1 MLLLL
6 GGFLLLMLVGLPV
19 ALAMAVSSL
28 VYILVTGITP
38 DVTLAQRMI
47 AGVESFP
54 LLAVPFFI
62 LAGNLMNIAG
72 VTGRIYKFAVALVG
86 WMRGGL
92 GHVNIVGSVIFS
104 GMSGTAIADAAGL
117 GTIEIKAMKDHGYST
132 EFAVGVTAASATLGP
147 IIPPSLPFVI
157 YGMMANVSIGALFL
171 GGLIP
176 GVVMTLAMMATVAYF
191 AHKNGWGSDAPF
203 SWPQIGSAALE
214 IFIVLAFPL
223 VVWLLVVAGLSVN
236 LAVGIGLVALLALD
250 WYFDFSAV
258 MALMAPV
265 ILIGGMTL
273 GWFTPT
279 EAAVAAV
286 IWSLFLG
293 LVRYRSMTLQTVA
306 KATFDTIE
314 TTASVLFIVTAA
326 SIFAW
331 LLTVSQAAQTLTDV
345 MLGITQNKWVFLLL
359 ANILIL
365 FVGCF
370 IDTIAAI
377 TILVPILLPIV
388 LKLGIDPIHFGL
400 IMTLNLMIG
409 LLHPPLGMVLFV
421 LARVAKLSVERTTMA
436 ILPWLVPLLLALVA
450 ITYIP
455 ELTLWLPKYMGLYK
469 MTSMALAAT
478 LFGPEDL
485 RMVERPLD
493 PLVSG
498 MVRIRFGAGGIC
510 GSDMHYYRHARTGDF
525 VVTSPLVLGHEIAG
539 EVVEIAGSAPDVKVG
554 DRVAVNPSRWC
565 GHCKPCGENR
575 PNLCENIFFMGSASK
590 TPHMQGGF
598 ASYFD
603 AVPAQCV
610 KIPDHVTYQAA
621 ALAEPLAVCLHAVA
635 RAGDVMGKRAVVFG
649 AGPIGL
655 LTMLAAQRA
664 GIAETT
670 VVDIAAAPLAFATRL
685 GANHVV
691 DISGGEEALKA
702 QATAQP
708 FDVAF
713 EVSGTA
719 AGLASAIGV
728 VRRGGVV
735 VQVGNL
741 PGGQIP
747 VPANAVMA
755 KEIDLRGSF
764 RFGTEFFT
772 AVELIADGSVDVLSL
787 VTAQRPLSV
796 APDAVRLALDR
807 SQSVKVVLTA

>member
-1 MLLLL
+1 MTLLIFV
-6 GGFLLLMLVGLPV
+6 FLVVL
-19 ALAMAVSSL
+19 
-28 VYILVTGITP
+28 
-38 DVTLAQRMI
+38 I
-47 AGVESFP
+47 AGVPVFIALAGSSLIYTHFLAGIPDFVILHRMAGGIDSFP

-62 LAGNLMNIAG
+62 LAGNLMNSAG
-72 VTGRIYKFAVALVG
+72 ITNRIYDFAVALCG

-92 GHVNIVGSVIFS
+92 AHVNIIGSVIFA

-117 GTIEIKAMKDHGYST
+117 GTIEIKAMKDHGYGT
-132 EFAVGVTAASATLGP
+132 EFSVGVTAASATLGP

-171 GGLIP
+171 GGVIP
-176 GVVMTLAMMATVAYF
+176 GVVMTLFMMATVAYF
-191 AHKNGWGSDAPF
+191 AHKNGWGSDSPF
-203 SWPQIGSAALE
+203 SWRQLGSAGLE
-214 IFIVLAFPL
+214 IFIVLAFPM
-223 VVWLLVVAGLSVN
+223 VVWLLVVAGMSVN
-236 LAVGIGLVALLALD
+236 MAVGIGLVALLALD

-345 MLGITQNKWVFLLL
+345 MLGITHNKWVFLLL

-455 ELTLWLPKYMGLYK
+455 ELTLWLPKYMGL
-469 MTSMALAAT
+469 
-478 LFGPEDL
+478 
-485 RMVERPLD
+485 
-493 PLVSG
+493 
-498 MVRIRFGAGGIC
+498 
-510 GSDMHYYRHARTGDF
+510 
-525 VVTSPLVLGHEIAG
+525 
-539 EVVEIAGSAPDVKVG
+539 
-554 DRVAVNPSRWC
+554 
-565 GHCKPCGENR
+565 
-575 PNLCENIFFMGSASK
+575 SK
-590 TPHMQGGF
+590 
-598 ASYFD
+598 
-603 AVPAQCV
+603 
-610 KIPDHVTYQAA
+610 
-621 ALAEPLAVCLHAVA
+621 
-635 RAGDVMGKRAVVFG
+635 
-649 AGPIGL
+649 
-655 LTMLAAQRA
+655 
-664 GIAETT
+664 
-670 VVDIAAAPLAFATRL
+670 
-685 GANHVV
+685 
-691 DISGGEEALKA
+691 
-702 QATAQP
+702 
-708 FDVAF
+708 
-713 EVSGTA
+713 
-719 AGLASAIGV
+719 
-728 VRRGGVV
+728 
-735 VQVGNL
+735 
-741 PGGQIP
+741 
-747 VPANAVMA
+747 
-755 KEIDLRGSF
+755 
-764 RFGTEFFT
+764 
-772 AVELIADGSVDVLSL
+772 
-787 VTAQRPLSV
+787 
-796 APDAVRLALDR
+796 
-807 SQSVKVVLTA
+807 